1 MVQRQDNT
9 LDGLIFVKKEYKRE
23 LFNMQMKDKGLDEL
37 KMIVVDDDDEEKVSN
52 HWNEDFSS

>member
-1 MVQRQDNT
+1 VVHRQDNT

>member
-1 MVQRQDNT
+1 
-9 LDGLIFVKKEYKRE
+9 
-23 LFNMQMKDKGLDEL
+23 MQMKDKGLDEL